1 MMDTVKTLKISRLE
15 LHKKYFE
22 YVKFIV
28 AYYFECGLT
37 RYSYR
42 SCVNMDFR
50 KYLCDNGMSPIF
62 PIALLKVHS
71 RLPVVKESIFLLWLR
86 LFHFGFGSWG
96 YTVTMLVWSI
106 VFPYHG
112 AKLLVI
118 IQPLE

>member
-1 MMDTVKTLKISRLE
+1 MMDTVKTLKLSRLE
-15 LHKKYFE
+15 LHKKSFE

-28 AYYFECGLT
+28 AYYFKCGLT
-37 RYSYR
+37 HYSY
-42 SCVNMDFR
+42 SNYVNMDFGN
-50 KYLCDNGMSPIF
+50 YLCDNGMSPAF

-96 YTVTMLVWSI
+96 YTVTTLVWSI
-106 VFPYHG
+106 VFPYHD

-118 IQPLE
+118 I